1 MIAKTLLVAI
11 LAATMTVGCTRT
23 PNSTQLAQLT
33 AAAPAVLSQATPDG
47 DISAEYWPPAVA
59 TLSPER
65 VYSSPD
71 GLYLVLSSS
80 FVRERGL
87 FVPRST
93 GFAGGTGTDPSY
105 TSVGQGVFSY
115 RIKG

>member
-1 MIAKTLLVAI
+1 MVARTLLVLV
-11 LAATMTVGCTRT
+11 LAATMAVGCTRM
-23 PNSTQLAQLT
+23 PDSTHLVQLV
-33 AAAPAVLSQATPDG
+33 AAAPALLSQASSDG
-47 DISAEYWPPAVA
+47 DIPAEYWPPAVA
-59 TLSPER
+59 ELSPKR

-80 FVRERGL
+80 FVEERGL
-87 FVPRST
+87 FVPRSA

-105 TSVGQGVFSY
+105 TSLGQGAFSY